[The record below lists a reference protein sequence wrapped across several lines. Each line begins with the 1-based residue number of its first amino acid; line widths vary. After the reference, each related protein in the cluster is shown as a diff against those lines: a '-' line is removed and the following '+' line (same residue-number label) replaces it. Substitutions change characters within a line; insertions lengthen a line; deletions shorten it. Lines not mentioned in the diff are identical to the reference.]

1 MASRTREMYIEEGNA
16 VRKTVAVPRRQEE
29 RPVPRKRRGRK
40 TYKRSAIKAEQSMGF
55 DLKYTLVLAI
65 MLVMVILSC
74 VVMLT
79 VQGGVENKERKIE
92 SLQEEIQDIEA
103 DNTAYEN
110 KLNSMYS
117 LEDIYNIATGELGM
131 VYSENGS
138 IIYYENEQ
146 GDYVKQY
153 GDVPKTAD

>member
-1 MASRTREMYIEEGNA
+1 
-16 VRKTVAVPRRQEE
+16 
-29 RPVPRKRRGRK
+29 
-40 TYKRSAIKAEQSMGF
+40 
-55 DLKYTLVLAI
+55 
-65 MLVMVILSC
+65 MVILSC
-74 VVMLT
+74 VIMLT
-79 VQGGVENKERKIE
+79 VQGSVENKERKIE
-92 SLQEEIQDIEA
+92 SLQEEIQDMEA

-117 LEDIYNIATGELGM
+117 LEDVYNIATGELGM

>member
-1 MASRTREMYIEEGNA
+1 MASRAREMYIEEGGA
-16 VRKTVAVPRRQEE
+16 VRRTVAVPERQG
-29 RPVPRKRRGRK
+29 RPVPRKKRYRRTFRK
-40 TYKRSAIKAEQSMGF
+40 SAIKAEQSMGF
-55 DLKYTLVLAI
+55 DLRYTLVLAF

-74 VVMLT
+74 VIMLT
-79 VQGGVENKERKIE
+79 VQGSVENKERRIE
-92 SLQEEIQDIEA
+92 SLQEQIQDIEA
-103 DNTAYEN
+103 DNIAYEN

-153 GDVPKTAD
+153 SDVPKTAD

>member
-1 MASRTREMYIEEGNA
+1 MANRAREMYIEEGNA
-16 VRKTVAVPRRQEE
+16 VRKTVAVPKRQERPAPSRRRQ
-29 RPVPRKRRGRK
+29 RK
-40 TYKRSAIKAEQSMGF
+40 TFKKSAIKAEQSMGF
-55 DLKYTLVLAI
+55 DLRYTVVLAL

-74 VVMLT
+74 VIMLT
-79 VQGGVENKERKIE
+79 VQGSVENKERKIE

-138 IIYYENEQ
+138 IIYYESEQ

-153 GDVPKTAD
+153 SDVPKTAD